1 MVRRSRDSAAGAVFA
16 ALADPTRRRVVAE
29 LSSDGPLTGTELASR
44 LPVSRQAVAKHLAA
58 LESAGLATARRSG
71 REARYGLSTESFAQ
85 AEAWMAAIGAS
96 WERRL
101 QHFKQFVETEERT

>member
-1 MVRRSRDSAAGAVFA
+1 MESWDGRAGAVFV
-16 ALADPTRRRVVAE
+16 ALADPTRRRVVDE
-29 LSSDGPLTGTELASR
+29 LAVDGPLTGTQLAGR

-58 LESAGLATARRSG
+58 LESAGLATAQRSG
-71 REARYGLSTESFAQ
+71 REARYVLRTEPFAQ